1 MIIYYAI
8 WDKFQ
13 VILKIKISI
22 KPWYFLVRASLV
34 FLGAL
39 LNLVK
44 LLSTQTGSS
53 ARVRPPRLTLTRI
66 TNNNNGKCSPPHHRK
81 RHATLSAERHC
92 LHFQSLLL
100 HLSTKAF
107 GSDAR
112 CAIPQRQHFI
122 PDWGSQPL
130 ILHFYKNPQLSICH
144 PPWKHNS
151 RHWRS
156 SILNSI
162 SWSSTAVLR
171 LVQQVWLH
179 CMFASSKCS
188 TCPLNNC
195 STSTSSVIVWCLVWP
210 GVLEDEQ
217 QVGFQLDPNCE
228 AAFLESNWAPRE
240 SSLWKNICNAKSQA
254 LRSSSAQ
261 LLMLNTIFLPTDFGA
276 CFVFNSWLWRS

>member
-1 MIIYYAI
+1 MGWGRVAPLLYELNLLGLHCGAGLVNKDYYFLYWKLGGKQINQLWNKQKIEALLRSFYRMIIYYAI

-122 PDWGSQPL
+122 PDCGSQPL
-130 ILHFYKNPQLSICH
+130 ILHFFKPTQQLSICRS
-144 PPWKHNS
+144 PWEYNS

-156 SILNSI
+156 WIQDTEGLEFKTLKVLNSE
-162 SWSSTAVLR
+162 
-171 LVQQVWLH
+171 
-179 CMFASSKCS
+179 FY
-188 TCPLNNC
+188 
-195 STSTSSVIVWCLVWP
+195 
-210 GVLEDEQ
+210 
-217 QVGFQLDPNCE
+217 QLI
-228 AAFLESNWAPRE
+228 FYY
-240 SSLWKNICNAKSQA
+240 
-254 LRSSSAQ
+254 SAQ
-261 LLMLNTIFLPTDFGA
+261 ASAASLTALHV
-276 CFVFNSWLWRS
+276 C